1 MFDEVCAD
9 DPADAATTRENDRVE
24 SSERARQREITA
36 YLSAASFPPGLPT
49 AFQPVP
55 FLNSDPTLNALTQL
69 GALRLGCDRAF
80 ISLIDRQSQYVV
92 TEITRSHSIRSMKSD
107 PGDVLGVGVCK
118 LRNCDGVCP
127 ATMKAFMDETGEWI
141 QTGPHVIANRTR
153 YIINN
158 FTTHPDYKDRPYV
171 VGYPYFRSYLEV
183 PLVSPLGYLLGSYC
197 VVDNKHND
205 FDDDAKVE
213 TLNEIA
219 DAIMAH
225 LENVR
230 IRQSRDR
237 SEQLIQ
243 GLSGFIRHEP
253 PAQHPSHIQSIPE
266 GISAPQD
273 VPAAAVGQPPL
284 EIEPSLGSRSV
295 GSHLEIDA
303 QSSASSGRPPPP
315 NQISA
320 STVDTLQSTTS
331 LSSGPAEGR
340 SETPPTTPRD
350 ELSDNPMEQQ
360 LAAAV
365 EGQTFGAAP
374 PRPSPPRSEASDS
387 HGFISSANIKTTFF
401 RAAGTIRRSM
411 NMHGL
416 MFLDAVPS
424 SYIDRPDQQHLPG
437 QEHAPDDQ
445 VQGPFCT
452 TIVRCTLGPTG
463 ETVTHAPQT
472 RLPEASLQR
481 FIRAY
486 PQGHVFTA
494 DEFGPIDDSYGLG
507 KPFQSRRK
515 ADRESRR
522 LQNDITALFRV
533 LPSAKYV
540 IFLPLWHFQRECWY
554 AATLGWVEDPTRAME
569 VTDIGLISA
578 FGNSIMAEVS
588 RLEALAASR
597 AKSDFVSSLSH
608 ELRSPLHGIMA
619 SSELLRENMANS
631 RLLPTLDMLDSCAT
645 TLLDTFNNLLD
656 HAIVTHAGRNNGSKA
671 AISELKVTDLG
682 LLVEDVVE
690 AVRVGHLSGNA
701 FHMQT
706 AMQGKPI
713 YNTTASSANVVPD
726 RPLLITVNIAKREDW
741 KVLLNVGAWKRIV
754 MNIFG
759 NALKYTISGRIDV
772 ALKLVQRA
780 NKAGVMVDYISLSV
794 EDTGLGMSSDY
805 LKYHLFT
812 PFSQEN
818 SHSPGMGLGLSI
830 VQQLVSDLDGTINVK
845 SSVSVGTVVEVL
857 VPFDHSRE
865 VPAAG
870 EVSDAEA
877 PVVADDKLS
886 VFKEHRSIL
895 AGRTLCILTP
905 DICAAICKTLV
916 RTADALPTLKVTEEM
931 RTRAAAVEKAIK
943 VNAVDALGM
952 KMVPLTKEHVLPQA
966 DIYVLDSAFVTEV
979 TDNVS
984 ELVSTFASSNRLL
997 MLLCSGSGHPSCL
1010 KSPAAK
1016 GHGLHL
1022 HHPIGPRKLASV
1034 FCSALR
1040 GEINNFIPQVHTIN
1054 PASASYPAFIEP
1066 LPSPAAQVI
1075 SNKGGDYLTKG
1086 VQPLKNSAIQ
1096 PLNRPFE
1103 LQEIANHAP
1112 RSVDVMA
1119 KSTPTKR
1126 EHLLL
1131 VDDNPINMKLLTQV
1145 VRKLNHTFAT
1155 AAHGL
1160 EAVQLY
1166 KKSLEEEETRFDLV
1180 FMDISMPVMDGF
1192 EATRAIRQVEVD
1204 AGISRCKI
1212 VALTGLSGELSRNE
1226 ATASGCDM
1234 FLTKPVKMNT
1244 VRRLL
1249 DEMRAQREKELG
1261 DGE

>member
-1 MFDEVCAD
+1 
-9 DPADAATTRENDRVE
+9 
-24 SSERARQREITA
+24 
-36 YLSAASFPPGLPT
+36 
-49 AFQPVP
+49 
-55 FLNSDPTLNALTQL
+55 
-69 GALRLGCDRAF
+69 
-80 ISLIDRQSQYVV
+80 
-92 TEITRSHSIRSMKSD
+92 MKCD
-107 PGDVLGVGVCK
+107 PGDTVAIGVCK

-158 FTTHPDYKDRPYV
+158 FKTHPDYMDRPYV
-171 VGYPYFRSYLEV
+171 VGYPYFTSYLEV

-197 VVDNKHND
+197 VVDSKPND
-205 FDDDAKVE
+205 FDDDGKVE

-225 LENVR
+225 LQNVR

-253 PAQHPSHIQSIPE
+253 PSQHPSHISSIPE
-266 GISAPQD
+266 GILAPQD
-273 VPAAAVGQPPL
+273 IPLAAVGQPL
-284 EIEPSLGSRSV
+284 EIEPSLGSHSV
-295 GSHLEIDA
+295 GSQDESDA
-303 QSSASSGRPPPP
+303 QSSASCGRPPPP
-315 NQISA
+315 NQIST

-331 LSSGPAEGR
+331 LSSVPAEGR
-340 SETPPTTPRD
+340 SATPPTTPRD

-360 LAAAV
+360 LVAAM
-365 EGQTFGAAP
+365 EGQPSGAVP
-374 PRPSPPRSEASDS
+374 PRPPPPRSEASES

-411 NMHGL
+411 NMDGL

-424 SYIDRPDQQHLPG
+424 SYIDRSDQQHLLG
-437 QEHAPDDQ
+437 QEHVPDDQ
-445 VQGPFCT
+445 GEGPFCT
-452 TIVRCTLGPTG
+452 TIVRSALGPTG
-463 ETVTHAPQT
+463 ETVTHTPQT

-481 FIRAY
+481 FIKAY

-522 LQNDITALFRV
+522 LRNDIAALFRV

-554 AATLGWVEDPTRAME
+554 AAALGWVEDPTQAIE

-619 SSELLRENMANS
+619 SSELLRENMPNS
-631 RLLPTLDMLDSCAT
+631 RLIPTLDMLDSCAT

-656 HAIVTHAGRNNGSKA
+656 HAIVTHAGRDHGSKA

-706 AMQGKPI
+706 AMQGKPT
-713 YNTTASSANVVPD
+713 YNTTASTANALPD
-726 RPLLITVNIAKREDW
+726 RPLLITVSIAKRDDW
-741 KVLLNVGAWKRIV
+741 RVLLNIGAWKRIV

-772 ALKLVQRA
+772 ALDLVQRA
-780 NKAGVMVDYISLSV
+780 NKAGVMTDYISLSV

-845 SSVSVGTVVEVL
+845 SSVSIGTMVEVL
-857 VPFDHSRE
+857 VPFDHSSE
-865 VPAAG
+865 VPAG
-870 EVSDAEA
+870 GVSDAEA
-877 PVVADDKLS
+877 SAVADDKFL
-886 VFKEHRSIL
+886 VLKEHRSIL
-895 AGRTLCILTP
+895 SGRTLCILTP
-905 DICAAICKTLV
+905 DTCATIYQPPV
-916 RTADALPTLKVTEEM
+916 RSVDAFPTLEVTKEM
-931 RTRAAAVEKAIK
+931 RTRSAAVEKAIK
-943 VNAVDALGM
+943 ANAVDALGM
-952 KMVPLTKEHVLPQA
+952 KMVTVTKEHLLPEA
-966 DIYVLDSAFVTEV
+966 DIYVLDSAFVIEATG
-979 TDNVS
+979 NVS
-984 ELVSTFASSNRLL
+984 EIISTFALSKRRLV
-997 MLLCSGSGHPSCL
+997 LLCSGSGQPSCL
-1010 KSPAAK
+1010 KSPATK
-1016 GHGLHL
+1016 RHGLHL

-1040 GEINNFIPQVHTIN
+1040 GEINNFIPQVHAIN
-1054 PASASYPAFIEP
+1054 LASASNPSFIEP
-1066 LPSPAAQVI
+1066 LPSPAALVT
-1075 SNKGGDYLTKG
+1075 SNKGGDYLTSPVRSPNNTA
-1086 VQPLKNSAIQ
+1086 VQPLN
-1096 PLNRPFE
+1096 PPPE
-1103 LQEIANHAP
+1103 LQEIAKRAP
-1112 RSVDVMA
+1112 QSVDVMI
-1119 KSTPTKR
+1119 KSAPTKR
-1126 EHLLL
+1126 QHLLL
-1131 VDDNPINMKLLTQV
+1131 VDDNPINIKLLTQV

-1166 KKSLEEEETRFDLV
+1166 KKSLEEQEIRFDLV
-1180 FMDISMPVMDGF
+1180 FMDISMPVMNGF

-1249 DEMRAQREKELG
+1249 DEMRAQKEG
-1261 DGE
+1261 TVSEGNVK